1 MQTYR
6 KKLGCQA
13 FTLLL
18 SLFLVGC
25 SHQTGNPMQAVDN
38 LELNRFMG
46 DWHVLADIATPF
58 DRNAVMPLERYR
70 LNNDNVV
77 ETIYQYRE
85 GTAEGPLRERHI
97 KGFVSKQ
104 SNAIWG
110 MQVFWPIKADYR
122 VVYLDE
128 DYQTTIIGR
137 IKRDFVWIMAR
148 SPTIGNERFETLLA
162 RVSALGYDTNDLR
175 IHEPMRSQWLS
186 AVAKSQLTPQTRP

>member
-1 MQTYR
+1 MS
-6 KKLGCQA
+6 KCQA

-18 SLFLVGC
+18 SVFLVGC
-25 SHQTGNPMQAVDN
+25 SHQTGKPMQAVDN

-70 LNNDNVV
+70 LNDDKVV

-85 GTAEGPLRERHI
+85 GTVEGPVRERHI

-128 DYQTTIIGR
+128 GYQTTIIGR
-137 IKRDFVWIMAR
+137 VKRDFVWIMAR
-148 SPTIGNERFETLLA
+148 TPTIDNEHFDALLE
-162 RVSALGYDTNDLR
+162 RITFLGYDTDDLR
-175 IHEPMRSQWLS
+175 IHEPMRSQYLS
-186 AVAKSQLTPQTRP
+186 AETASRRTPQTNP

>member
-1 MQTYR
+1 
-6 KKLGCQA
+6 
-13 FTLLL
+13 
-18 SLFLVGC
+18 
-25 SHQTGNPMQAVDN
+25 MQAVDN

-122 VVYLDE
+122 IIQLDPE
-128 DYQTTIIGR
+128 YQVTMIGR
-137 IKRDFVWIMAR
+137 NKRDYLWIMAR
-148 SPTIGNERFETLLA
+148 DYPLPQSELNQLMDYA
-162 RVSALGYDTNDLR
+162 RTVGYDTSTLQFTSWQTDVEAAS
-175 IHEPMRSQWLS
+175 IYVPS
-186 AVAKSQLTPQTRP
+186 AR

>member
-1 MQTYR
+1 
-6 KKLGCQA
+6 
-13 FTLLL
+13 
-18 SLFLVGC
+18 
-25 SHQTGNPMQAVDN
+25 MQAVDN

-58 DRNAVMPLERYR
+58 DRNAIMPLERYR
-70 LNNDNVV
+70 LNDDNVV

-137 IKRDFVWIMAR
+137 VKRDFVWIMAR

-175 IHEPMRSQWLS
+175 IHEPMGSQWLS
-186 AVAKSQLTPQTRP
+186 ADSKSQLTPQTRP